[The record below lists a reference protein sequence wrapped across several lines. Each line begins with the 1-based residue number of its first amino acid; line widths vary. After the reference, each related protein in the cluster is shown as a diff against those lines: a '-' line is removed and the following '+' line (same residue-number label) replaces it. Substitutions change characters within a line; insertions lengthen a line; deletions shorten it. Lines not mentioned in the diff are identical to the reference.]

1 MLSLELVKKELEV
14 NNYSPVIH
22 KISNKEILLFSVED
36 EDKIPIMNKISNVVI
51 ENENIV
57 LTYFKK
63 QFLWIVYGL
72 YIKSINNKKT
82 KFFFRYHLIPIP

>member
-14 NNYSPVIH
+14 NNYSPLIL

-63 QFLWIVYGL
+63 QID
-72 YIKSINNKKT
+72 IKKEFKTINDFI
-82 KFFFRYHLIPIP
+82 KFVKEIFPVSK

>member
-63 QFLWIVYGL
+63 QID
-72 YIKSINNKKT
+72 IKKEFKTINDFI
-82 KFFFRYHLIPIP
+82 KFVKEIFPVSK

>member
-1 MLSLELVKKELEV
+1 MLSLELIKKELEV

-22 KISNKEILLFSVED
+22 KILNKEILLFSVED
-36 EDKIPIMNKISNVVI
+36 EDKIPIMNKISNIVI

-63 QFLWIVYGL
+63 QID
-72 YIKSINNKKT
+72 IKKEFKT
-82 KFFFRYHLIPIP
+82 IDDFIKFVKEIFPISK